1 MKVGILTFHAS
12 HNYGSML
19 QAYALQQTVLK
30 LGHECEIINLRTAV
44 QKSMYKPFYRQ
55 KGWVKKLKAIR
66 YPKLAIDDARKHRL
80 FEKFLEERLILTPVE
95 YHTAEELKQA
105 HLDFDAYISGSDQIW
120 NTICFD
126 YISSYYLDF
135 VKLGKRIAYAPS
147 MGPIPEKQIE
157 KCFFPFIKDSISHYD
172 AVSVR
177 EEGTAETLK
186 KIVGK
191 EFETVVDPTLLI
203 NSSQWSDLAGNKPI
217 IDGDYIFLY
226 TPWVDENKEL
236 YDYAAKLASQ
246 SGLKV
251 ISTLNQGIR
260 RWGKNKGFS
269 YHLATG
275 PIEFLNLLKYARFVL
290 SASFH
295 AVVFSIIFGK
305 TFYAYKGMED
315 SRISSLL
322 KIVSLEQTADVNK
335 WKNLV
340 CDNNKANISL
350 CPYIS
355 KSLQYLKN
363 ALNG

>member
-1 MKVGILTFHAS
+1 MKVGIITFHAA

-55 KGWVKKLKAIR
+55 KSWVKKLKAIR
-66 YPKLAIDDARKHRL
+66 YPKLAIDDVRKHRL

-95 YHTAEELKQA
+95 YNTAEELKQA

-191 EFETVVDPTLLI
+191 DFETVVDPTLLI

-226 TPWVDENKEL
+226 TPWVDWNKEL
-236 YDYAAKLASQ
+236 YDYAAEMSCRHKI
-246 SGLKV
+246 KV
-251 ISTLNQGIR
+251 ISTLHNGI
-260 RWGKNKGFS
+260 WQWNKSNGFC

-275 PIEFLNLLKYARFVL
+275 PIEFLNLIKYARFVL

-305 TFYAYKGMED
+305 AFYAYKGMED

-322 KIVSLEQTADVNK
+322 RLVGLERNAVIDEWQLSFYDGDEVNASLSSV
-335 WKNLV
+335 
-340 CDNNKANISL
+340 
-350 CPYIS
+350 IS
-355 KSLQYLKN
+355 KSIQFLKDT
-363 ALNG
+363 LNG